1 MTVSDLRVAIVH
13 ERFTALAGSERVV
26 EQLHLIWPS
35 ASVHAPVIDPT
46 AVPASMATTTMR
58 PSLLQRLYRG
68 GEGYAHLLPLLPLS
82 LERMD
87 TGDVDVVVASHHAFA
102 NRVRRRPGVPLVSYT
117 HTPARWMWDPAFLA
131 NEVCGRLGR
140 ELLSAYGRSQR
151 RADVAAARRARLIVA
166 NSRHVAARVR
176 RYWGC
181 DAQVVHPPVNVD
193 YFQPEP
199 TARRDDFFLFVGRLV
214 PYKRPELAVAAAVR
228 AGVRLVVVGDGR
240 MRPAVEAASGPGIE
254 LLGHVDDATL
264 RDLYR
269 SCRALVFPGEEDFG
283 IVPVEAQAC
292 GTPVLA
298 REVGGVLDSVVGGV
312 TGSFYRPDA
321 HGDEVEALAAAMH
334 RFDPDAFDAGV
345 IRQHAERFSPAFFRQ
360 RFAEAVERGVGA
372 EAEPTRSAGPPAH
385 SSSEPTLTTALVQP

>member
-1 MTVSDLRVAIVH
+1 MSELRVAIVH

-26 EQLHLIWPS
+26 EQLHAIWPS
-35 ASVHAPVIDPT
+35 APVYAPVIDPT
-46 AVPASMATTTMR
+46 AVPANMASTTMR
-58 PSLLQRLYRG
+58 ASVLQRLYRG
-68 GEGYAHLLPLLPLS
+68 GPSYAHLLPLLPLS
-82 LERMD
+82 MARMD

-102 NRVRRRPGVPLVSYT
+102 NRVRCRPGVPLVSYT
-117 HTPARWMWDPAFLA
+117 HTPARWIWDSAFLA
-131 NEVCGRLGR
+131 NEVGGRLGR
-140 ELLSAYGRSQR
+140 ELLTAYARSQR

-181 DAQVVHPPVNVD
+181 DAQVVHPPVDVD
-193 YFQPEP
+193 YFHPEP
-199 TARRDDFFLFVGRLV
+199 GVSRGDFFLFVGRLV

-240 MRPAVEAASGPGIE
+240 MRPAVEAVSGPGVE

-298 REVGGVLDSVVGGV
+298 LGVGGVLDSVVEGV
-312 TGSFYRPDA
+312 TGNLYRA
-321 HGDEVEALAAAMH
+321 AGEGDEVEALAAAMH
-334 RFDPDAFDAGV
+334 RFDPDAFDPGV
-345 IRQHAERFSPAFFRQ
+345 IRKHAEQFSPAVFRQ
-360 RFAEAVERGVGA
+360 RFAEAVEGVVGTDRHSGGPLSIPEHA
-372 EAEPTRSAGPPAH
+372 ASGPVLTSALPP
-385 SSSEPTLTTALVQP
+385 S